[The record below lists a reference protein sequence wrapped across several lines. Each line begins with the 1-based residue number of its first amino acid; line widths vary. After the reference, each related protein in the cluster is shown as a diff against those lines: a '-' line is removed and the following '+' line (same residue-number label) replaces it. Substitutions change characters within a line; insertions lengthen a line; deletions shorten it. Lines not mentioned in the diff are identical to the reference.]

1 MSTLMF
7 VGKIINTTNFQQT
20 NSVRFWWFWLV
31 RSGCRP
37 SGKLQPTRWFC
48 FFSFS
53 SVCQTQRSPV
63 NGDDGFVFLIFEFL
77 SMVDEALSWEV
88 FFFFFLHLE
97 RERFLLTDIC

>member
-1 MSTLMF
+1 MVL
-7 VGKIINTTNFQQT
+7 VGPVWLPT
-20 NSVRFWWFWLV
+20 VREAAADSLV
-31 RSGCRP
+31 
-37 SGKLQPTRWFC
+37 L